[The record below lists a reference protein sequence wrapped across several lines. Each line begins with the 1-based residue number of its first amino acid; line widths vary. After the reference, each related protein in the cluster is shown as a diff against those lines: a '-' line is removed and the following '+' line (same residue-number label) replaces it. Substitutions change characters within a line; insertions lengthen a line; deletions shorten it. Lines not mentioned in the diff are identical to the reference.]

1 MDNTQ
6 LNPLTGLGG
15 KFIYN
20 FYDNIYVLN
29 LISSKLSNAQ
39 YLQGKHIIG
48 KDIEIIE
55 FSSEEVVEECQ
66 VDILFGM

>member
-6 LNPLTGLGG
+6 LNHLTGLGG

-39 YLQGKHIIG
+39 YL
-48 KDIEIIE
+48 
-55 FSSEEVVEECQ
+55 
-66 VDILFGM
+66 